1 MKKEIVYKGSIDYAA
16 TLNALEEVG
25 QYVVIPTSDND
36 ISNIRA
42 VVSKFQA
49 SDAAYGRTFSVHKTI
64 NGARI
69 ERTL

>member
-1 MKKEIVYKGSIDYAA
+1 MEKEIVYKGAIDYQE
-16 TLNALEEVG
+16 TLNSLEKVG

-36 ISNIRA
+36 VSNIRA
-42 VVSKFQA
+42 IVSKFQA
-49 SDAAYGRTFSVHKTI
+49 SDLAEGRTFSVHKTI